1 MTTPKRLVDEVSNVS
16 SGSKKSKPIIR
27 SSPGPK
33 KTFVGKDLKNS
44 AVIQPKAKQKISVF
58 KKPSSIKSP
67 TKRDFE
73 AESSVHLSS
82 KKFTP
87 TSKIDIK
94 TNKKQ
99 NKNLDV
105 ELEDSPEYQ
114 LEVQEPLKV
123 KVELDSSPESGNK
136 QESEIKE

>member
-27 SSPGPK
+27 SSPSPK
-33 KTFVGKDLKNS
+33 KTYIGKDLKNS

-67 TKRDFE
+67 TKRDVE
-73 AESSVHLSS
+73 AESSAPS
-82 KKFTP
+82 KKFIP
-87 TSKIDIK
+87 TSKIDLE
-94 TNKKQ
+94 TDKKQ

-114 LEVQEPLKV
+114 VEVQEPVKV